1 MADWDTVL
9 SIATALPGT
18 EVGTTY
24 GQPAVKVGGK
34 LLVWLSPNRDAAG
47 ALAVRVDPDEK
58 ELILASDVDAYFTVP
73 HYDGHPI
80 VLVRLSRI
88 DRGELESRIEDAW
101 LQRAPKRLVDAY
113 LAERQRRSRPRRTS

>member
-9 SIATALPGT
+9 SIATALPGA
-18 EVGTTY
+18 EVSTTY
-24 GQPAVKVGGK
+24 GQPSVKVGGK
-34 LLVWLSPNRDAAG
+34 LFVWLSPSRDAAG

-58 ELILASDVDAYFTVP
+58 ELILTSDADAYFTVP

-80 VLVRLSRI
+80 VLVRLNRI
-88 DRGELESRIEDAW
+88 DRRELESRIEDAW

-113 LAERQRRSRPRRTS
+113 LAGR